1 MKLPQV
7 ERAFAVCKKV
17 VSALS
22 NSWKRR
28 RELAKA
34 QAELGLPAHQLITDT
49 PTRWGSLQ
57 QMIER
62 VIEQEKALS
71 QVLRADKKTRN
82 LVLTWQDLDVL
93 ESMNKALSPLMEF
106 TDALSGELYTSVSYL
121 KPVLH
126 LFNNQILKPQD
137 DDTPLTTTIK
147 EGILNYLN
155 EKYDDQTT
163 EELLDMASL
172 VDPQF
177 KTTYIKEERVD
188 YMKAKAAA
196 ELESLVAEEAAS
208 LPSAAAAKDEPEVPA
223 KKQKKSLSSYF
234 KKAAKQSQMAPQSSR
249 ESIVKELNLYL
260 QLEAG
265 PETNPLEWWR
275 QLRHISH

>member
-1 MKLPQV
+1 ML
-7 ERAFAVCKKV
+7 
-17 VSALS
+17 SALS

-71 QVLRADKKTRN
+71 QVLRADKKTRH

-126 LFNNQILKPQD
+126 LFNNQILKPQ
-137 DDTPLTTTIK
+137 T
-147 EGILNYLN
+147 
-155 EKYDDQTT
+155 
-163 EELLDMASL
+163 S
-172 VDPQF
+172 
-177 KTTYIKEERVD
+177 
-188 YMKAKAAA
+188 
-196 ELESLVAEEAAS
+196 
-208 LPSAAAAKDEPEVPA
+208 
-223 KKQKKSLSSYF
+223 
-234 KKAAKQSQMAPQSSR
+234 
-249 ESIVKELNLYL
+249 
-260 QLEAG
+260 
-265 PETNPLEWWR
+265 
-275 QLRHISH
+275 